1 MSLIGK
7 NITVKNADFTDVAI
21 SGVEKYTLSS
31 IAVTTN
37 PTKQVYEVGET
48 FNPAGMIV
56 TATLVGN
63 VSGDTITKNITDY
76 TYSPTSAFAETGTTT
91 ITISYTLDDV
101 TRTTTLTVQVNP
113 VTVKYNFTASCT
125 NGTISP
131 TSGQV
136 SEGGSQVFI
145 VTPSQNYK
153 MPSQVSCTGGTA
165 SISGNQIT
173 VASVTGDVTLS
184 VECVALIVYNIT
196 GSITDGSLTGATT
209 ILEGSGATVTVNP
222 ISGHSYPTEVNV
234 VGATAS
240 YLATSGVVTLN
251 NPTSDVV
258 ITATCPERAH
268 ETGNWFSNI
277 LTSDNTAHTAWIAL
291 NTADI
296 TNPTSLKYQT
306 AGAAAMQGKTIS
318 KIALQNPTT
327 TGLYI
332 DFYTADDVSNNKVT
346 NLSVK
351 LETINL
357 QSDGNVQEYTLSNP
371 IAIPNG
377 KTLVIYVSG
386 RFKAKVAA
394 TWANLGSI
402 YYSFGSEPSEGQTL
416 SSSLGWS
423 AFDFYLESEGE

>member
-48 FNPAGMIV
+48 FDPAGMIV
-56 TATLVGN
+56 TATLIGN
-63 VSGDTITKNITDY
+63 VSGDVITKNITDY

-101 TRTTTLTVQVNP
+101 TRTTTLSVQVNP

-131 TSGQV
+131 TSGQI
-136 SEGGSQVFI
+136 SEGGSQIFV

-153 MPSQVSCTGGTA
+153 MPSQVSCTGGIA

-173 VASVTGDVTLS
+173 ISSITGDVTLS
-184 VECVALIVYNIT
+184 VECIALIVYNIT
-196 GSITDGSLTGATT
+196 GSITNGSLTGATT

-222 ISGHSYPTEVNV
+222 TSGYDYPTEVSV
-234 VGATAS
+234 SGATAS

-251 NPTSDVV
+251 NPTDNVV
-258 ITATCPERAH
+258 ITATCPPKAPVR
-268 ETGNWFSNI
+268 NWFSNI
-277 LTSDNTAHTAWIAL
+277 LASNDTAHTAWMSL

-296 TNPTSLKYQT
+296 INPTSLKYQT

-318 KIALQNPTT
+318 KIALQNPTI

-346 NLSVK
+346 NLSAK

-377 KTLVIYVSG
+377 KTLVMYVSG
-386 RFKAKVAA
+386 KFKAKVGA
-394 TWANLGSI
+394 TWQNTGSI
-402 YYSFGSEPSEGQTL
+402 YYAFNAEPSEGQTL
-416 SSSLGWS
+416 SKNLQWS

>member
-63 VSGDTITKNITDY
+63 VSGDVITKNITDY

-91 ITISYTLDDV
+91 ITISYTLEDV

-131 TSGQV
+131 TSGQI
-136 SEGGSQVFI
+136 SEGGSQIFI

-153 MPSQVSCTGGTA
+153 MPSQISCVGGTA

-173 VASVTGDVTLS
+173 VSSVTGDVTLS
-184 VECVALIVYNIT
+184 VECIALIVYNIT
-196 GSITDGSLTGATT
+196 GSITNGGLTGATT

-222 ISGHSYPTEVNV
+222 TSGHGYPTEVSV

-251 NPTSDVV
+251 NPISDVV
-258 ITATCPERAH
+258 ITATCPEQAPT
-268 ETGNWFSNI
+268 TGDWFSNI
-277 LTSDNTAHTAWIAL
+277 LASSNTAHEAWTNL

-306 AGAAAMQGKTIS
+306 GGAAAMQGKTVS

-332 DFYTADDVSNNKVT
+332 DFYTADDVSNNKIT
-346 NLSVK
+346 NLSAK

-371 IAIPNG
+371 IVVSSG
-377 KTLVIYVSG
+377 KTLVMYVSG
-386 RFKAKVAA
+386 RFKAKVGA
-394 TWANLGSI
+394 TWQQAGPI
-402 YYSFGSEPSEGQTL
+402 YYAFGAEPSEGQTL
-416 SSSLGWS
+416 ANSLQWS

>member
-21 SGVEKYTLSS
+21 SGVEKYTLNS
-31 IAVTTN
+31 ITVTTN

-63 VSGDTITKNITDY
+63 VSGDIITKNITDY

-136 SEGGSQVFI
+136 SEGGSQTFV
-145 VTPSQNYK
+145 VTHSQNYK
-153 MPSQVSCTGGTA
+153 MPTQVTCTGGTA

-173 VASVTGDVTLS
+173 VSSVIGDVTLS
-184 VECVALIVYNIT
+184 VECVALIIYNIT
-196 GSITDGSLTGATT
+196 GSITNGSLTGATT

-222 ISGHSYPTEVNV
+222 TSGYGYPTEVNV
-234 VGATAS
+234 IGATAS

-258 ITATCPERAH
+258 ITATCPEQPVG
-268 ETGNWFSNI
+268 TGNWFSNI
-277 LTSDNTAHTAWIAL
+277 LASDDTAHEAWISL

-306 AGAAAMQGKTIS
+306 AGASAMQGKTIS

-327 TGLYI
+327 TGIYL
-332 DFYTADDVSNNKVT
+332 DFYTADDISNKKVT
-346 NLSVK
+346 NLSAK

-371 IAIPNG
+371 ITVPNG
-377 KTLVIYVSG
+377 KTIVIYVSS

-416 SSSLGWS
+416 SNSLGWS

>member
-21 SGVEKYTLSS
+21 SGIEKYTLSS
-31 IAVTTN
+31 IVVTTN
-37 PTKQVYEVGET
+37 PTKQVYEVGEI
-48 FNPAGMIV
+48 FDPAGMII
-56 TATLVGN
+56 TATLIGN
-63 VSGDTITKNITDY
+63 VSGDVITKNITDY
-76 TYSPTSAFAETGTTT
+76 IYSPTSAFAETGTTT
-91 ITISYTLDDV
+91 ITISYTLEDV

-136 SEGGSQVFI
+136 SEGGSQIFV

-153 MPSQVSCTGGTA
+153 MPSQVSCTGGIA

-173 VASVTGDVTLS
+173 ISSITGDVTLS
-184 VECVALIVYNIT
+184 VECIALIVYNIT
-196 GSITDGSLTGATT
+196 GSITNGSLTGATT

-222 ISGHSYPTEVNV
+222 TSGYGYPTEVSV
-234 VGATAS
+234 SGATAS

-258 ITATCPERAH
+258 ITATCPEQAP

-277 LTSDNTAHTAWIAL
+277 LASNDTAHETWINLA
-291 NTADI
+291 TADI
-296 TNPTSLKYQT
+296 SNPTSLKYQT
-306 AGAAAMQGKTIS
+306 AGATAMQGKTIS

-332 DFYTADDVSNNKVT
+332 DFYTADDVNNNKIA

-371 IAIPNG
+371 IVIPNG
-377 KTLVIYVSG
+377 KTLVMYASDK
-386 RFKAKVAA
+386 FKAKVGASWQQTGA
-394 TWANLGSI
+394 ISYA
-402 YYSFGSEPSEGQTL
+402 FGAKPSEGQTL
-416 SSSLGWS
+416 SNSLGWS

>member
-31 IAVTTN
+31 IAITTN

-48 FNPAGMIV
+48 FDPTGMIV

-63 VSGDTITKNITDY
+63 VSGDIITKNITDY

-91 ITISYTLDDV
+91 ITISYALDDV
-101 TRTTTLTVQVNP
+101 TKTTTLTVQINP

-136 SEGGSQVFI
+136 SEGGSQTFV

-153 MPSQVSCTGGTA
+153 MPTQVTCTGGTA

-173 VASVTGDVTLS
+173 VSSVIGDVTLS
-184 VECVALIVYNIT
+184 VECIALIVYNIT
-196 GSITDGSLTGATT
+196 GSITNGSLTGATT
-209 ILEGSGATVTVNP
+209 ILEDSGATVTVNP
-222 ISGHSYPTEVNV
+222 TSGYSYPTEVNV

-258 ITATCPERAH
+258 ITATCPEQPV
-268 ETGNWFSNI
+268 EIGNWFSNI
-277 LTSDNTAHTAWIAL
+277 LASDDTAHEAWMNL
-291 NTADI
+291 KTADI
-296 TNPTSLKYQT
+296 TNPTSLRYQT
-306 AGAAAMQGKTIS
+306 AGATVMQGKTIS

-332 DFYTADDVSNNKVT
+332 DFYTADDVSNNNVT

-357 QSDGNVQEYTLSNP
+357 QSDGNVQEYILSNP

-377 KTLVIYVSG
+377 KTLVMYVSG
-386 RFKAKVAA
+386 RFAAKVAA
-394 TWANLGSI
+394 TWATLGSI

-416 SSSLGWS
+416 SNSLGWS